1 MLSVIKETSIYY
13 EQMVF
18 LLKPLTTEIFKVPK
32 ILRTMSSA
40 ALKTPLLR
48 QSFHDPTCRYDV
60 DSVQIYR

>member
-1 MLSVIKETSIYY
+1 MLSVIKKPSVHNQ
-13 EQMVF
+13 QMVF
-18 LLKPLTTEIFKVPK
+18 LFKPLTTEIFKVPK